1 MSGILASM
9 IDGLLIGSVYG
20 LAAMGLSLIWGVM
33 DVINLTH
40 GAMIALG
47 MFGMYLLFN
56 ATAVNAYFL
65 VLPLIAAGFALGILV
80 YWLSVNWVIDRPIL
94 MSLLSTFAV
103 NMMVIGIGT
112 AIWSTSPYN
121 VNFTMPGI
129 TFGDY
134 TFTGNHIAAASS
146 AVVIALLLELFL
158 RRTRTGKAI
167 RAVADNRDAAELM
180 GISSTRV
187 LMIAFAIGIALA
199 VASGALVSTLF
210 PFTILSGAGY
220 QLKSFVVTVLAGL
233 GKPFGALVEGV
244 LLGLLE
250 GAVSPFIAV
259 SWIPLIEFGLF
270 VLVLIVFPRG
280 ISERPRHDPP
290 PAVTLAH
297 SPAGR
302 TLRMASLA
310 R

>member
-1 MSGILASM
+1 
-9 IDGLLIGSVYG
+9 
-20 LAAMGLSLIWGVM
+20 MGLSLIWGVM

-47 MFGMYLLFN
+47 MFGMYLLFGASAAN
-56 ATAVNAYFL
+56 PYLLLIPV
-65 VLPLIAAGFALGILV
+65 IAAGLVLGMIV
-80 YWLSVNWVIDRPIL
+80 YWLSVSWVIDRPQL

-121 VNFTMPGI
+121 VNFSLPGI
-129 TFGDY
+129 TVGAY
-134 TFTGNHIAAASS
+134 TFTGNHIAAAIS

-158 RRTRTGKAI
+158 YRTRAGKAI

-180 GISSTRV
+180 GISSTQV
-187 LMIAFAIGIALA
+187 LMVAFAIGIALA
-199 VASGALVSTLF
+199 AASGALVSTLF
-210 PFTILSGAGY
+210 PFTILSGASY

-233 GKPFGALVEGV
+233 GKPFGALVAGV

-270 VLVLIVFPRG
+270 VVVLILFPRG
-280 ISERPRHDPP
+280 IF
-290 PAVTLAH
+290 
-297 SPAGR
+297 GR
-302 TLRMASLA
+302 ATA
-310 R
+310 

>member
-47 MFGMYLLFN
+47 MFGMYLLFG
-56 ATAVNAYFL
+56 ASAITPYVLLLPMIAVGL
-65 VLPLIAAGFALGILV
+65 LIGIFI
-80 YWLSVNWVIDRPIL
+80 YWIAVHRVVGRSQL

-112 AIWSTSPYN
+112 ALWSTSPYN
-121 VNFTMPGI
+121 VNFTLPGI
-129 TFGDY
+129 TIGDY
-134 TFTGNHIAAASS
+134 TFTGNHIAAMIA
-146 AVVIALLLELFL
+146 AIVIAFALELFL
-158 RRTRTGKAI
+158 YRTRPGKAI
-167 RAVADNRDAAELM
+167 RAVADNREAAELM
-180 GISSTRV
+180 GISSTVV
-187 LMIAFAIGIALA
+187 LTIAFGIGIALA
-199 VASGALVSTLF
+199 MVSGSLISTLF

-233 GKPFGALVEGV
+233 GKPLGALVAGV

-250 GAVSPFIAV
+250 GAVTPFIAV

-270 VLVLIVFPRG
+270 VVVLICFPRG
-280 ISERPRHDPP
+280 IF
-290 PAVTLAH
+290 
-297 SPAGR
+297 GR
-302 TLRMASLA
+302 STA
-310 R
+310 